1 MVSESLLTDEVRA
14 LIGRTTAPVPVA
26 LTSRM
31 VERTM
36 DVYLGS
42 RPRRFAPG
50 EAVPGFVLVA
60 LEAEAETFD
69 VPQLLPDGLMISN
82 EMMFERP
89 LRLGEELTVQW
100 RVGEIR
106 ERFGG
111 QFGYSVFVPT
121 EVLVRDA
128 TGEVVARTSR
138 TMMYYDASEVR
149 GEGSEQ

>member
-1 MVSESLLTDEVRA
+1 MVAESLLTNEVRA
-14 LIGRTTAPVPVA
+14 LIGQATAPVPVR

-36 DVYLGS
+36 DVYLGG

-60 LEAEAETFD
+60 LEAEAEPLD

-82 EMMFERP
+82 EMTFERP
-89 LRLGEELTVQW
+89 LCLGEELTVQW

-121 EVLVRDA
+121 EVLVRDV
-128 TGEVVARTSR
+128 TGAVVARTSR
-138 TMMYYDASEVR
+138 TMMYYDASDVP
-149 GEGSEQ
+149 GEGGER